1 MDVFPHEAAVPNTE
15 KRCNRKARGKSIQT
29 MGEIWH
35 EKAWRWGDGL
45 KQQWKRDRQVGG
57 AQKNEIGSKKLRT
70 KTASLD
76 ALLPFLRSTGKTPF
90 LELTRSAGADVPCVC
105 PFIHCSS
112 IVHLWRVWTF
122 FGDRASTA
130 YPVTQPS
137 PAAGTALQT

>member
-1 MDVFPHEAAVPNTE
+1 MAVFPHEAAVPNTE
-15 KRCNRKARGKSIQT
+15 KWCNRKAWGKSIQT
-29 MGEIWH
+29 MGRNMTCKGMEMGGWS
-35 EKAWRWGDGL
+35 KTAVKGGQAGW
-45 KQQWKRDRQVGG
+45 G

-76 ALLPFLRSTGKTPF
+76 ALLPFLHSTGKTSF
-90 LELTRSAGADVPCVC
+90 LELNRSAGADVPCIC

-112 IVHLWRVWTF
+112 IVHPWRVWTF

>member
-29 MGEIWH
+29 MGRNMTCKGMEM
-35 EKAWRWGDGL
+35 GDGGWS
-45 KQQWKRDRQVGG
+45 KTAVKGGQAGWGG

-90 LELTRSAGADVPCVC
+90 LELNRSAGADVPCVC

-112 IVHLWRVWTF
+112 IVHL
-122 FGDRASTA
+122 
-130 YPVTQPS
+130 
-137 PAAGTALQT
+137 